1 MERFIKQIQTEN
13 GETFYSYFD
22 GDKHVL
28 DRDFNKFIASK
39 DEKVIGSYISK
50 LTKDG
55 HNVKVG
61 PNAPVEATEGEKVS
75 IEDKNLLGIWGITTP
90 KEKNMFRAL
99 LLSQEAQKAQVA
111 SSENNNKPAT
121 WIKRY

>member
-1 MERFIKQIQTEN
+1 MERFIKQINTEN

-22 GDKHVL
+22 GNNHVL

-39 DEKVIGSYISK
+39 DENVIGLYISELASK
-50 LTKDG
+50 G
-55 HNVKVG
+55 QNVKVG
-61 PNAPVEATEGEKVS
+61 PNAPVEFTEEEKVS

-99 LLSQEAQKAQVA
+99 LLSQEAQKAHVA

-121 WIKRY
+121 WIKRH